1 MSERA
6 ARRLSRILAMLPWVL
21 AHPEEATVDEVCTRF
36 GYEPR
41 ELAKDLDLIM
51 VCGLPGYLPH
61 DLMYASVVG
70 DDVVVESADYF
81 AGARRLTPAE
91 GLTLLSAALATDAA
105 GAGSPALR
113 SAADKL
119 ARVLLPGEGVVAVE
133 VADDPGLVPLL
144 REAVAD
150 GRRLRIT
157 YWGVARDEV
166 TEREVDPWQVFTD
179 LGRWYLDALDHRS
192 GEYRRFR
199 VDRIVEATETGEAAG
214 RPDELPDP
222 EVAYAPGADDVRA
235 VISLAPEARWVAEYY
250 PVTVLGEDGDRL
262 RVEFSAAGTAVPA
275 RLLLRLG
282 PSATLES
289 GDEVRAALDELRAAL
304 LERYRPS

>member
-6 ARRLSRILAMLPWVL
+6 ARRLTRILSMLPWVM
-21 AHPEEATVDEVCTRF
+21 ANPEEATVAEVCARF

-41 ELAKDLDLIM
+41 ELAKDLDLVM
-51 VCGLPGYLPH
+51 VCGLPGYFPH

-70 DDVVVESADYF
+70 DDVVVESAEYF
-81 AGARRLTPAE
+81 AGPRRLTPAE
-91 GLTLLSAALATDAA
+91 GLRLLSAALATEGA

-133 VADDPGLVPLL
+133 VADDPGLVPFL
-144 REAVAD
+144 RDAVAR
-150 GRRLRIT
+150 GRRLRLT

-166 TEREVDPWQVFTD
+166 TERDVDPWQVFSD
-179 LGRWYLDALDHRS
+179 LGRWYLDAHDHRS

-199 VDRIVEATETGEAAG
+199 VDRIVEASETGEPAE
-214 RPDELPDP
+214 RPDELPAP
-222 EVAYAPGADDVRA
+222 EVTYVPGSDDVRA

-250 PVTVLGEDGDRL
+250 PVTVLGEDEGRL
-262 RVEFSAAGTAVPA
+262 RVEFSASGTSVPA

-282 PSATLES
+282 PAARLES
-289 GDEVRAALDELRAAL
+289 GDEVAAALAELRAEMVA
-304 LERYRPS
+304 RYRPA

>member
-1 MSERA
+1 MSDRA
-6 ARRLSRILAMLPWVL
+6 ARRLSRILAMLPWVM
-21 AHPEEATVDEVCTRF
+21 ANPEQATVDEVCARF
-36 GYEPR
+36 GYQPR
-41 ELAKDLDLIM
+41 ELAQDLDLIM

-61 DLMYASVVG
+61 DLMYASVIG
-70 DDVVVESADYF
+70 DEVVVESADYF
-81 AGARRLTPAE
+81 AGSRRLTAAE
-91 GLTLLSAALATDAA
+91 GLGLLSAALATDAA

-133 VADDPGLVPLL
+133 VADDPGLVPML
-144 REAVAD
+144 RAAVAD
-150 GRRLRIT
+150 GRRIRIT
-157 YWGVARDEV
+157 YWGVARDDV

-199 VDRIVEATETGEAAG
+199 VDRIVEAVETGEPAA
-214 RPDELPDP
+214 RPDELPAP
-222 EVAYAPGADDVRA
+222 EVAWDPGSGDVRA
-235 VISLAPEARWVAEYY
+235 VIALAPEARWVAEYY

-262 RVEFSAAGTAVPA
+262 RVEFSATGTAVPA

-282 PSATLES
+282 PAATLED
-289 GDEVRAALDELRAAL
+289 GDEVRAALEDLRASML
-304 LERYRPS
+304 GRYTP